1 MQLTA
6 FERIWY
12 LLTLVDLKWEKSL
25 KRTQNLLKDLR
36 LILSTNGMKQSNK
49 KPKPK
54 NYSRDLE
61 TWKYI
66 VKRF

>member
-12 LLTLVDLKWEKSL
+12 LLTLVDLKWEKFL

-54 NYSRDLE
+54 NYS
-61 TWKYI
+61 
-66 VKRF
+66 